1 LSITQSK
8 STGLWL
14 ALEIIIAASLLFIYD
29 ESPEYPELENGVR
42 VVRYMSAKRQLA
54 RSSFIAL
61 QKNKTAS
68 DFVDWIFAR

>member
-1 LSITQSK
+1 
-8 STGLWL
+8 
-14 ALEIIIAASLLFIYD
+14 LFIYD